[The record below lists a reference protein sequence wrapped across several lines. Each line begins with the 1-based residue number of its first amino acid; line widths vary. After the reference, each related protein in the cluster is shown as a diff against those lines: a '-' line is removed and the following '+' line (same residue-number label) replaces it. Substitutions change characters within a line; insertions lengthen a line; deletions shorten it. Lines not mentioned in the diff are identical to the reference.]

1 MSQKLP
7 VSDMKWVKDLPE
19 CDEGFVK
26 CYNEKRKKGYFLE
39 VCI

>member
-7 VSDMKWVKDLPE
+7 VSNMKWVKDLSG

-26 CYNEKRKKGYFLE
+26 CYNEKTKKGYFLE